1 MNPSDRDQKWK
12 PEAQSIPV
20 PDSAPPTFLDLTN
33 EVQRRRRRRTVTKAA
48 VLAVVTACVVLVVTH
63 QPSDAIIDG
72 QAMQVQDVQSDL
84 AESPVTVIAEA
95 PKDENKPATMRLF
108 ARVRGDS
115 PVFEFDRETKQMH
128 HVGWVQSLQRVP
140 IDMRYVPS
148 HQQETYEA
156 VLYSKAVPF
165 SL

>member
-1 MNPSDRDQKWK
+1 ML
-12 PEAQSIPV
+12 V
-20 PDSAPPTFLDLTN
+20 PDSAPPTFHDLMN
-33 EVQRRRRRRTVTKAA
+33 EVQLRRRRRTVAKGA

-72 QAMQVQDVQSDL
+72 QTMQAQDMQSDL

-95 PKDENKPATMRLF
+95 PKDEDEPATMRLF
-108 ARVRGDS
+108 ARVRGES
-115 PVFEFDRETKQMH
+115 PVFEFDRETRQML

-148 HQQETYEA
+148 QQQETYEA
-156 VLYSKAVPF
+156 VLSSQATPYS
-165 SL
+165 L